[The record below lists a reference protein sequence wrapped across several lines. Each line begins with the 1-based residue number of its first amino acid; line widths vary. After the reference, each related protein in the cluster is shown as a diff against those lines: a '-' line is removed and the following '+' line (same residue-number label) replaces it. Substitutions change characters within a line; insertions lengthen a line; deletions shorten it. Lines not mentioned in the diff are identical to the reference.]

1 METDGKKNL
10 GRLEDR
16 HGLFYPKS
24 GRLESK
30 GREDPMEPSKIVAR
44 YCDGRTVKGTTQN
57 FFPNK
62 PVFHVKRLEATGP
75 GDIVEVKVEDL
86 KAIFFVRDFTGNP
99 RHVEKK
105 RLAPGER
112 AQGRLME
119 VTCKDGEVIVG
130 TTTGY
135 DPKRPGFFLFPIDP
149 STNNARVFMV
159 TSAVRT
165 ARFL

>member
-1 METDGKKNL
+1 
-10 GRLEDR
+10 
-16 HGLFYPKS
+16 
-24 GRLESK
+24 
-30 GREDPMEPSKIVAR
+30 MEPSKIVAR
-44 YCDGRTVKGTTQN
+44 YRDGRTLKGTAQN

-62 PVFHVKRLEATGP
+62 PVFHVKRLGGTGP
-75 GDIVEVKVEDL
+75 GDIIEVKVEDL
-86 KAIFFVRDFTGNP
+86 KAVFFVRDFSGNP

-105 RLAPGER
+105 KLAPGER

-135 DPKRPGFFLFPIDP
+135 DPIRPGFFLFPIDP
-149 STNNARVFMV
+149 SANNARVFVV
-159 TSAVRT
+159 TSAVKA

>member
-1 METDGKKNL
+1 MEV
-10 GRLEDR
+10 
-16 HGLFYPKS
+16 
-24 GRLESK
+24 
-30 GREDPMEPSKIVAR
+30 SKIVAR
-44 YCDGRTVKGTTQN
+44 FRDGRTLKGTTQN

-62 PVFHVKRLEATGP
+62 PMFHVNRLGETGS
-75 GDIVEVKVEDL
+75 GDLVEVNIEDL

-99 RHVEKK
+99 KHVERKQ
-105 RLAPGER
+105 LAPGER

-149 STNNARVFMV
+149 TTNNSRVFVV
-159 TSAVRT
+159 TSAVQT

>member
-1 METDGKKNL
+1 
-10 GRLEDR
+10 
-16 HGLFYPKS
+16 
-24 GRLESK
+24 
-30 GREDPMEPSKIVAR
+30 MEPSKIVAR
-44 YCDGRTVKGTTQN
+44 YRDGRTLKGTSQN

-62 PVFHVKRLEATGP
+62 PVFHVHRAGETGP
-75 GDIVEVKVEDL
+75 GDLVEVNVEDL
-86 KAIFFVRDFTGNP
+86 KAVFFVRDFTGNP
-99 RHVEKK
+99 KHVERKQ
-105 RLAPGER
+105 LAPGER

-149 STNNARVFMV
+149 STNNVRIFLV

>member
-1 METDGKKNL
+1 
-10 GRLEDR
+10 
-16 HGLFYPKS
+16 
-24 GRLESK
+24 
-30 GREDPMEPSKIVAR
+30 MEPSKIVIR
-44 YCDGRTVKGTTQN
+44 YLDGRILKGTTRN

-62 PVFHVKRLEATGP
+62 PVFHVNRRGGSGA
-75 GDIVEVKVEDL
+75 GDVIEVSLDYL
-86 KAIFFVRDFTGNP
+86 KAIFFVRDFTGNAK
-99 RHVEKK
+99 HVERKQ
-105 RLAPGER
+105 LASGER

-149 STNNARVFMV
+149 SSNNERIFMV
-159 TSAVRT
+159 SGAVRT

>member
-1 METDGKKNL
+1 M
-10 GRLEDR
+10 
-16 HGLFYPKS
+16 
-24 GRLESK
+24 
-30 GREDPMEPSKIVAR
+30 DPLKIVAR
-44 YCDGRTVKGTTQN
+44 YRDGRTLKGTTQN

-62 PVFHVKRLEATGP
+62 PVFHVNLQGGAGGGEP
-75 GDIVEVKVEDL
+75 VEVKIEGL
-86 KAIFFVRDFTGNP
+86 KAIFFVRDFAGNAK
-99 RHVEKK
+99 HVERKQ
-105 RLAPGER
+105 LAPGDR

-149 STNNARVFMV
+149 MANNARVFVV

>member
-1 METDGKKNL
+1 
-10 GRLEDR
+10 
-16 HGLFYPKS
+16 
-24 GRLESK
+24 
-30 GREDPMEPSKIVAR
+30 MEPSKIIAR
-44 YCDGRTVKGTTQN
+44 YRSGKVLKGYTQN

-62 PVFHVKRLEATGP
+62 PVFHVRLLGGTGP
-75 GDIVEVKVEDL
+75 GDLVEVTLEDL
-86 KAIFFVRDFTGNP
+86 KAIFFVKDFLGNAKHIE
-99 RHVEKK
+99 RKT
-105 RLAPGER
+105 LAPGDR
-112 AQGRLME
+112 PQGRLME

-149 STNNARVFMV
+149 TANNLRVYMV

>member
-1 METDGKKNL
+1 MDT
-10 GRLEDR
+10 
-16 HGLFYPKS
+16 
-24 GRLESK
+24 
-30 GREDPMEPSKIVAR
+30 SKIVAR
-44 YCDGRTVKGTTQN
+44 YRDGRTLKGTTQN

-62 PVFHVKRLEATGP
+62 PVFHVIRPGGTGS
-75 GDIVEVKVEDL
+75 GDLIEVNIEDL
-86 KAIFFVRDFTGNP
+86 KAIFFVRDFTGNAK
-99 RHVEKK
+99 HVERKQ
-105 RLAPGER
+105 LAPGER
-112 AQGRLME
+112 PQGRLME

-149 STNNARVFMV
+149 SANNARVFVV

>member
-1 METDGKKNL
+1 MD
-10 GRLEDR
+10 
-16 HGLFYPKS
+16 
-24 GRLESK
+24 
-30 GREDPMEPSKIVAR
+30 PSKIVAR
-44 YCDGRTVKGTTQN
+44 YRDGRTLKGTTQN

-62 PVFHVKRLEATGP
+62 PVFHVIRLGGTGS
-75 GDIVEVKVEDL
+75 GDLVEVKLEEL
-86 KAIFFVRDFTGNP
+86 KAIFFVRDFTGNAK
-99 RHVEKK
+99 RVDKK
-105 RLAPGER
+105 ELAPGER

-149 STNNARVFMV
+149 SANNSRVFVV
-159 TSAVRT
+159 TSAIRT